1 MPKIITR
8 IWHGTT
14 KAEHSDSYLTFLEES
29 GLTDYKNT
37 EGNLSVEVWRKI
49 EGGICHFW
57 TVTKWRSYED
67 IKKFAGED
75 YEKAKYYPEDAKYLL
90 EYEEKVLHAETFS
103 YR

>member
-1 MPKIITR
+1 MPQIITR

-14 KAEHSDSYLTFLEES
+14 KAEHSDAYLAFLEES

-57 TVTKWRSYED
+57 TATKWRSYED